1 MADPTTVIV
10 VTWSRKSKV
19 YSAGTY
25 TPGDTSLTTSK
36 YTSRELA
43 SSAISKLEELN
54 LTKISAKAIV
64 DKMEDSDSRDKIE
77 NSDRR
82 QDGGQCS

>member
-1 MADPTTVIV
+1 MSTEHSPVADPTTVIV

-25 TPGDTSLTTSK
+25 TPGDTSRTTSK

-43 SSAISKLEELN
+43 SSSISKLEELN
-54 LTKISAKAIV
+54 LTKISVTTNV
-64 DKMEDSDSRDKIE
+64 DKMEDSDH
-77 NSDRR
+77 R
-82 QDGGQCS
+82 QDKL